1 MLLLKNDYDGPLY
14 PELFEEGTTILVDKP
29 LHWTSFDAVNKIK
42 AKLKFGLGLPKIKI
56 GHAGTLDPMAT
67 GLLIICTGKNT
78 KMIDQY
84 QGMEKQYTGTF
95 YLGATRPSY
104 DLETEIDAYFPIEH
118 IDEARITAAILPFKG
133 DIAQLPPIFSAI
145 KMDGQPIYKKARK
158 GREVLV
164 EPRNVHIS
172 NFEITHNRLPELD
185 FAVTCSKGTYIRS
198 LAYDFGLE
206 LDSGAYLAA
215 LCRTQIGQ
223 FKNADAWNLDA
234 LIAKLHL
241 AEQQLKVV

>member
-1 MLLLKNDYDGPLY
+1 MLLLKKDFEGELY

-29 LHWTSFDAVNKIK
+29 LYWTSFDAVNKIK

-95 YLGATRPSY
+95 YVGATRPSY
-104 DLETEIDAYFPIEH
+104 DMETEIDAYYPTEH
-118 IDEARITAAILPFKG
+118 IDQERIVSSLGKFKG

-145 KMDGQPIYKKARK
+145 KIDGQPIYKKARRGK
-158 GREVLV
+158 EVIV
-164 EPRNVHIS
+164 EPRNVRITD
-172 NFEITHNRLPELD
+172 FEITEDRMPELD
-185 FAVTCSKGTYIRS
+185 FQVTCSKGTYIRS
-198 LAYDFGLE
+198 LAYDYGLA
-206 LDSGAYLAA
+206 LGSGAYLAA
-215 LCRTQIGQ
+215 LCRTQIGL
-223 FKNADAWNLDA
+223 FRNSDAWDLDA
-234 LIAKLHL
+234 LIAQLHL
-241 AEQQLKVV
+241 AEQQLKAK